1 MPTRKRRVG
10 FIPSNNVLRI
20 IDEIS
25 EQENLSNSKV
35 VNLLL
40 EEAIEVR
47 VLFDKKVF
55 CKKSE
60 ERYYSFLIREYRA
73 LKEILNEVDS
83 EFNKI
88 DKESS
93 FENNKDDFLIS
104 NNSKEMHKRFI
115 QFLQFKKIMN
125 IFDNFQ

>member
-35 VNLLL
+35 VNLLV

-104 NNSKEMHKRFI
+104 NKSKEMHKRFI
-115 QFLQFKKIMN
+115 QFLHFKKIMN

>member
-35 VNLLL
+35 VNLLV

-104 NNSKEMHKRFI
+104 NNSKEMYKRFI
-115 QFLQFKKIMN
+115 QFLHFKKIMN